1 MVVGGAAPSDSL
13 SHGEHQGYPGVAEA
27 ASVPSLLAVTSSH
40 WPWGLDESECL
51 VPLER
56 AGGRGSGMCAH
67 KAPLG
72 GFLTSFAVICLGAQQ
87 MRKGWRPTCIE
98 ISFHFQWLCALS
110 LSQMNIVG

>member
-56 AGGRGSGMCAH
+56 AGGRGSGMVCAQSPIRWFPYVFCSYLPRCT
-67 KAPLG
+67 ADE
-72 GFLTSFAVICLGAQQ
+72 
-87 MRKGWRPTCIE
+87 KGLETYV
-98 ISFHFQWLCALS
+98 H
-110 LSQMNIVG
+110 